1 MSNKTILFLFI
12 MRYNRLCTVINQ
24 AILNGNNV
32 LTIMEVNYMKKPS
45 MFSKHYEKEKKK
57 RRKIILIVIII
68 PIIGLSIFL
77 TTDFKGLLNKGI
89 NMKNSMFVNKSKD
102 KEKNTAGTQNKSEEV
117 TKQTNSDKLKALQ
130 AKAKNETFIVS
141 LSDGQKISIQ
151 YTVKATKKAIK
162 GIANSKDISYDISPS
177 KKAVII
183 QSKKNQ
189 DFLYVDVNKVSKD
202 ITKKI
207 YESSKNKPFSKK
219 NKLEISPNYV
229 WSITPKFIN
238 EDNIAYVSELP
249 WMNEKATQ
257 YIWKVNIKTNT
268 HMQIQSIS
276 GKKINF
282 KNITS
287 KGLET
292 IVDGNTVYVTALGE
306 TLK

>member
-1 MSNKTILFLFI
+1 
-12 MRYNRLCTVINQ
+12 
-24 AILNGNNV
+24 
-32 LTIMEVNYMKKPS
+32 MKKPS

-89 NMKNSMFVNKSKD
+89 NMKNSMSLNKSKD
-102 KEKNTAGTQNKSEEV
+102 KEKNTAETQNKSEEV
-117 TKQTNSDKLKALQ
+117 TKQTNADKLKALQ
-130 AKAKNETFIVS
+130 AKSDAKVKNETFIVS

-151 YTVKATKKAIK
+151 YTVKAAKKTIK
-162 GIANSKDISYDISPS
+162 GILNSKDIAYDISPS
-177 KKAVII
+177 KKAVVIE
-183 QSKKNQ
+183 SKKNQ
-189 DFLYVDVNKVSKD
+189 DLLYVDVNKVSKD
-202 ITKKI
+202 ITKKV
-207 YESSKNKPFSKK
+207 YKSSKNKPFSKA
-219 NKLEISPNYV
+219 NKLEISPSYV

-249 WMNEKATQ
+249 WMNEKAIQ

-268 HMQIQSIS
+268 HMQVQSIS
-276 GKKINF
+276 GKTITF

-287 KGLET
+287 KGLGT
-292 IVDGNTVYVTALGE
+292 MVDGNTVYVMALGE